1 MHSIRM
7 PFSPSFPIH
16 PMTTRMTKTSSS
28 SRTPRTRHV
37 RRSQKTRSGVAC
49 VEAAFCLPVIL
60 LVVLGSVE
68 VTNKIFLKQSLSTAA
83 YEACRTAIQ
92 SSTTTAIARA
102 SGEEILK
109 ARNVRS
115 ATITFTPADVGNAPR
130 GQMIRVTVS
139 ASGKANSILNNDFT
153 VAGDVSSTVV
163 MVKE

>member
-1 MHSIRM
+1 
-7 PFSPSFPIH
+7 
-16 PMTTRMTKTSSS
+16 MTTTGSELPIKRRCQPS
-28 SRTPRTRHV
+28 SR
-37 RRSQKTRSGVAC
+37 KGVAC

-83 YEACRTAIQ
+83 YESCRTAIQ

-109 ARNVRS
+109 ARGVKS
-115 ATITFTPADVGNAPR
+115 ASITFNPADVGNAPR
-130 GQMIRVTVS
+130 GQLIRVTVS
-139 ASGKANSILNNDFT
+139 ANGRANSILNNDFT

-163 MVKE
+163 MMKE